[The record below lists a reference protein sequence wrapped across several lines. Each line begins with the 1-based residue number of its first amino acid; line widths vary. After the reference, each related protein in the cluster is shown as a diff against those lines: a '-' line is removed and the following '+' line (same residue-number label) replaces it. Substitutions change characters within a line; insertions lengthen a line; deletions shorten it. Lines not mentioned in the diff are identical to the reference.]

1 VLACVFIV
9 AKKLTVLDG
18 IPGLTLR
25 QGMQAGVGSKA
36 GEASR
41 ARLDLAA
48 PSHSQPTPHQRGT
61 PMSQAAEIVAQLETS
76 HGYIRKMI
84 SIFEEEDAGFAP
96 QPELYTVAGHIAHA
110 ADSVEWFVDGAF
122 GKGWNMDFEGLIAAA
137 RAVESLD
144 EAIAWLDRAFEK
156 AIATFEAASDED
168 LAAPIPDERIMP
180 GASRSAIVVPLVD
193 HTAHHRGALTVYA
206 RLLGKVPGMMY
217 E

>member
-1 VLACVFIV
+1 
-9 AKKLTVLDG
+9 
-18 IPGLTLR
+18 
-25 QGMQAGVGSKA
+25 
-36 GEASR
+36 
-41 ARLDLAA
+41 
-48 PSHSQPTPHQRGT
+48 
-61 PMSQAAEIVAQLETS
+61 MSQAADLVAQLETS
-76 HGYIRKMI
+76 RRYIRKMI

-122 GKGWNMDFEGLIAAA
+122 GEGWNMDFEGLIAAA
-137 RAVESLD
+137 RAVETLE
-144 EAIAWLDRAFEK
+144 EAVAWLDRAFEK
-156 AIATFEAASDED
+156 AIATIRATSDEE
-168 LAAPIPDERIMP
+168 LAAPIPDDRIMP